1 MLKRAAKK
9 LFSIV
14 KGAFNRLVKWC
25 LSLSGIRLLSREQ
38 TIAALRT
45 HKLLVLPATHVVL
58 PEIVK
63 ITHPDTV
70 IFYPTESFTSPS
82 FVWSLKQAD
91 HKVTVLPYGAVRMG
105 NDILCTDFDTDG
117 YFDDLFSRKKRTV
130 RHAELVL
137 APWSQYLDGVRFGGY
152 YDFVLLV
159 AAKLAR
165 MKEVLPA
172 DEFAQA
178 TVTYALFNTPY
189 EREYLQLLGL
199 QTDHIFDSRTTELT
213 AERVVTGN
221 SGHWFY
227 PNPADMF
234 SLKKWVEKSLSLPP
248 APRRRLYISRSG
260 RRKITNEAE
269 LIALLKR
276 FDFTVIDDVPRSV
289 AEQVAI
295 YSSASFIV
303 GPHGASF
310 SNLLYC
316 QPGTQVLELFSPNYT
331 PNFFQYMCHV
341 LGHPYSAYSNG
352 KPARNRGIVES
363 LEEDITVSIA
373 EIEVYLDKLL

>member
-1 MLKRAAKK
+1 MIKRITKK
-9 LFSIV
+9 LISIG
-14 KGAFNRLVKWC
+14 KKTFNKLVEWR

-38 TIAALRT
+38 TIALLRT
-45 HKLLVLPATHVVL
+45 HKQLVLPATHVKL
-58 PEIVK
+58 PEIIK
-63 ITHPDTV
+63 LSDPGTV
-70 IFYPTESFTSPS
+70 IFQQTESFTNSS
-82 FVWSLKQAD
+82 FVWSIETSAQ
-91 HKVTVLPYGAVRMG
+91 KVTVLPYGAVKMG
-105 NDILCTDFDTDG
+105 DDILCTDFDTDG
-117 YFDDLFSRKKRTV
+117 YFNDLFSRQKRTV
-130 RHAELVL
+130 RRVDLVL

-172 DEFAQA
+172 DEFVQA
-178 TVTYALFNTPY
+178 IVAYPLFSTPY

-199 QTDHIFDSRTTELT
+199 QTNHIFDSRTTEFI

-227 PNPADMF
+227 PNPADIF
-234 SLKKWVEKSLSLPP
+234 SLKKYVEKNLALPF
-248 APRRRLYISRSG
+248 APRRRLYIGRSG
-260 RRKITNEAE
+260 RRRITNEPE

-289 AEQVAI
+289 AEQAAI

-316 QPGTQVLELFSPNYT
+316 QPGTHLLELFSPNYT
-331 PNFFQYMCHV
+331 PNFFQYMCQV
-341 LGHPYSAYSNG
+341 LGHRYSAYHNG
-352 KPARNRGIVES
+352 KPARNKGIVES
-363 LEEDITVSIA
+363 LESDITVSVA
-373 EIEVYLDKLL
+373 EIEVYLNKLL